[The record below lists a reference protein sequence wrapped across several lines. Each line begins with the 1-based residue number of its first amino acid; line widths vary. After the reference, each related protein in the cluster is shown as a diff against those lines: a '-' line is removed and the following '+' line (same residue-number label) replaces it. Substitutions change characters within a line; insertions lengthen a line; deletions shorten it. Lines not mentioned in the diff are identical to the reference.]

1 MPKYRVGQTVSFKKQ
16 YRSKDSDYFKETK
29 IDEGYFERMQL
40 IVNKKIDNISSPPE
54 GEDGDYEDFCN
65 PATGELESKY
75 HFVFEIIPS
84 LLDDTFL
91 HLKQENR
98 TNIVV
103 FLYES
108 EVEPTNLQL
117 NLFGEEEHD

>member
-1 MPKYRVGQTVSFKKQ
+1 ML
-16 YRSKDSDYFKETK
+16 
-29 IDEGYFERMQL
+29 L
-40 IVNKKIDNISSPPE
+40 IVNKKIDNISIPPE
-54 GEDGDYEDFCN
+54 GEEGDYEDFCN
-65 PATGELESKY
+65 PATGELENKY
-75 HFVFEIIPS
+75 HFEFEIIPS
-84 LLDDTFL
+84 ILDDTFP
-91 HLKQENR
+91 HLKRENR